1 MFIRF
6 LGLEEPDGTAERT
19 DMPGKALLGAVYKSV
34 TKFSLIAVRPNFV
47 NLLGRDGPFDN

>member
-19 DMPGKALLGAVYKSV
+19 DMPGKALLGALYKSV
-34 TKFSLIAVRPNFV
+34 TKFSLNDVRPNIV
-47 NLLGRDGPFDN
+47 NSLGRDGLFDN